1 MVKIL
6 TTLCGF
12 EGDRKVAPDNFVFFA
27 ASLRAQKGIE
37 AFKRMFG
44 QCSKP
49 PLATENLLENTDGVL
64 RPHQCSLGAAA
75 CCLLF
80 MLTRATLMP
89 PLFLKGRR

>member
-49 PLATENLLENTDGVL
+49 PLATENLLENTDGVGV
-64 RPHQCSLGAAA
+64 PHQCSLGGGT
-75 CCLLF
+75 LLPSSYADA
-80 MLTRATLMP
+80 RYIDAVVV
-89 PLFLKGRR
+89 